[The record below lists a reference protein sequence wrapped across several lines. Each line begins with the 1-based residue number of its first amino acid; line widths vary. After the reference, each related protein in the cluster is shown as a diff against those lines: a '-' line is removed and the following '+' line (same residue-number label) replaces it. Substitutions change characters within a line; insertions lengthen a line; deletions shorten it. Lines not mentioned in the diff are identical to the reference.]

1 MLQMERKV
9 RPFIIN
15 PAEIAPSSLPD
26 KPIRNLKKSSQD
38 HQTSGYPLA
47 LFYILELVT
56 DADMGF
62 SPCLIKKPSSYSRS
76 LKYKFLPY
84 KSQQM

>member
-1 MLQMERKV
+1 MKPPAKIVTREGQTREETSEFTLNVTNGEEGK
-9 RPFIIN
+9 PFKIN

-47 LFYILELVT
+47 LFYILELVK
-56 DADMGF
+56 DADCG
-62 SPCLIKKPSSYSRS
+62 L
-76 LKYKFLPY
+76 
-84 KSQQM
+84 